1 MNPILR
7 TYHWLSHYLFS
18 NTLHGTHSPFVYSF
32 LEKVVYQP
40 ATHPSKTLSLV
51 LRIANFAPNNT
62 ILCINA
68 EESSLE
74 ALSNLNKNIA
84 TSIAGQEHAA
94 LGFVYFGEL
103 MHAAEL
109 MDTYHQ
115 LKHNTNSETV
125 FVFTDVFKDEKKR
138 KVWKH
143 LCKDEKNIISI
154 DLLDTGIM
162 FFDQKKP
169 KEHFRIYY

>member
-7 TYHWLSHYLFS
+7 TYNRLSHYLFS

-32 LEKVVYQP
+32 LEKVVYQT
-40 ATHPSKTLSLV
+40 ATHSSKTVGLV

-68 EESSLE
+68 DERSLE
-74 ALSNLNKNIA
+74 ALSSLNKNII
-84 TSIAGQEHAA
+84 TSYDGANNEA
-94 LGFVYFGEL
+94 LDMVYFGEH
-103 MHAAEL
+103 MHAADL

-115 LKHNTNSETV
+115 LKNKTNTETI
-125 FVFTDVFKDEKKR
+125 FVFSNLLDSLTKT
-138 KVWKH
+138 KVWRH

-154 DLLDTGIM
+154 DLLHTGIM
-162 FFDQKKP
+162 FFDSKKL

>member
-7 TYHWLSHYLFS
+7 SYHWLSHYLFS

-32 LEKVVYQP
+32 LENVVYQ
-40 ATHPSKTLSLV
+40 KTDHLPKTAGL
-51 LRIANFAPNNT
+51 LYRIAKFAPNKLM
-62 ILCINA
+62 LCINA
-68 EESSLE
+68 DESSSESLSSLNKHIVTSYEGVKNE
-74 ALSNLNKNIA
+74 ALGL
-84 TSIAGQEHAA
+84 
-94 LGFVYFGEL
+94 VYFGKH
-103 MHAAEL
+103 MHAAEM

-115 LKHNTNSETV
+115 LIQSAQAETV
-125 FVFTDVFKDEKKR
+125 FVFADISNDEKKR

-154 DLLDTGIM
+154 DLLHTGIM
-162 FFDQKKP
+162 FFDVKKP